1 MPHYK
6 LEEFNTGFLKDET
19 CLPNHTSVPTSAAGK
34 RALLKPHLESTE
46 DFSQSDGNEHGGNRV
61 MEETC

>member
-34 RALLKPHLESTE
+34 RALLKPLKTSHKAMTMSTVE
-46 DFSQSDGNEHGGNRV
+46 IG
-61 MEETC
+61 